1 MRRFAWLFD
10 CVPIAGWKSACRH
23 RLEHPG
29 AMGLALAVVLLFGP
43 APVRASVITTGDV
56 VPGGADNYWGSW
68 LVDKV
73 TVGATGFGSLNIE
86 SGGWV
91 NNMWS
96 SIGRDPGS
104 TGIATVTG
112 ADSLWF
118 NESTRCVGEAGSG
131 SLNIESAGVVTNTF
145 GYIGRD
151 PGSTGVATVTGVDSQ
166 WTNSSSLSV
175 GREGSGTL
183 NIESAGVV
191 TNTDGYI
198 GIESGSTGVATVTG
212 ADSQWTNSSTLYV
225 GRYGSG
231 TLNIESGGVVTNTYG
246 NIGSGSVST
255 GIAATDLPQ
264 EIGEFQLSA
273 TPTLPG
279 GTSIGFVFP
288 TGMDLAAL
296 TAFVTGGSAAPSYGG
311 GSFSWELFVEGDT
324 EVPEPATISLIAMGL
339 IGLALIGVRRRRAA

>member
-73 TVGATGFGSLNIE
+73 TVGATGFGTLNIE

-118 NESTRCVGEAGSG
+118 NESTRSVGEAGSG
-131 SLNIESAGVVTNTF
+131 TLNIESAGVVTNTF

-151 PGSTGVATVTGVDSQ
+151 P
-166 WTNSSSLSV
+166 
-175 GREGSGTL
+175 
-183 NIESAGVV
+183 
-191 TNTDGYI
+191 
-198 GIESGSTGVATVTG
+198 GSTGVATVTG

>member
-73 TVGATGFGSLNIE
+73 TVGATGFGTLNIE

-118 NESTRCVGEAGSG
+118 NESTRSVGEA
-131 SLNIESAGVVTNTF
+131 
-145 GYIGRD
+145 
-151 PGSTGVATVTGVDSQ
+151 
-166 WTNSSSLSV
+166 
-175 GREGSGTL
+175 GSGTL
-183 NIESAGVV
+183 NIESA
-191 TNTDGYI
+191 
-198 GIESGSTGVATVTG
+198 
-212 ADSQWTNSSTLYV
+212 
-225 GRYGSG
+225 
-231 TLNIESGGVVTNTYG
+231 GVVTNTYG

>member
-118 NESTRCVGEAGSG
+118 NESTRSVGEA
-131 SLNIESAGVVTNTF
+131 
-145 GYIGRD
+145 
-151 PGSTGVATVTGVDSQ
+151 
-166 WTNSSSLSV
+166 
-175 GREGSGTL
+175 GSGTL

>member
-118 NESTRCVGEAGSG
+118 NESTRSVGEAGSG
-131 SLNIESAGVVTNTF
+131 TLNIESAGVVTNTF

-183 NIESAGVV
+183 NIESA
-191 TNTDGYI
+191 
-198 GIESGSTGVATVTG
+198 
-212 ADSQWTNSSTLYV
+212 
-225 GRYGSG
+225 
-231 TLNIESGGVVTNTYG
+231 GVVTNTYG